1 MLVSQSYQLFMIP
14 WTVARQ
20 APLSVEFSRQE
31 YWTGLQFPSPTDPLN
46 PGIESGSPALQA
58 DSLSSE
64 PPGKPFYLYGAL
76 TRDFIL
82 EGYSS
87 SSIK

>member
-31 YWTGLQFPSPTDPLN
+31 YWSGLQFPSPTDPLKELN
-46 PGIESGSPALQA
+46 PDLLPCRQILYHLSHQGSHSTYTVP
-58 DSLSSE
+58 
-64 PPGKPFYLYGAL
+64 
-76 TRDFIL
+76 
-82 EGYSS
+82 
-87 SSIK
+87 